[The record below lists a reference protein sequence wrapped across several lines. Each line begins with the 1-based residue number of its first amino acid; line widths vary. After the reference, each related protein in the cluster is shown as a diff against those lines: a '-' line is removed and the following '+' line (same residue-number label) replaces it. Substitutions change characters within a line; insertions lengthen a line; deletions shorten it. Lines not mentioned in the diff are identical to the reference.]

1 MHQYRVK
8 FTFKVTRDKC
18 FSLSCLSDP
27 ILCPL
32 SHSILTCLLLLN
44 NHAMRLLQQKG
55 PKTSYSTSPLH
66 SNTYALRIRPKTSYS
81 TSPLHSNTYALRIRP
96 KTSYSRSP
104 LHSNT
109 YALRI
114 RLSCKTL
121 INQTMLMQVLTFL
134 LRVLKFYNI
143 CVRSIFILFSACL

>member
-1 MHQYRVK
+1 MLL
-8 FTFKVTRDKC
+8 TF
-18 FSLSCLSDP
+18 LS
-27 ILCPL
+27 IR
-32 SHSILTCLLLLN
+32 SHFVSIVSFHIDLLLIN

-55 PKTSYSTSPLH
+55 
-66 SNTYALRIRPKTSYS
+66 
-81 TSPLHSNTYALRIRP
+81 P

-121 INQTMLMQVLTFL
+121 INQTMLTQVLRFYC
-134 LRVLKFYNI
+134 VYWKFYNI
-143 CVRSIFILFSACL
+143 CVRSIFILFSACLLLPCCIKHTWARFTHSLLSTILSRCSRVRCAVTGRTAL